1 MQDIYEETMDTK
13 PSGLQQLVES
23 QSTPPNMGAYDEYMT
38 GLAAQEREAEK
49 FSTLDERRL
58 GPAPDQQII
67 DPAMMVGTAG
77 QKIQRGLKAGWGD
90 LVAGTGDAI
99 DFVNAYITPGQQA
112 DLTTPVGEYLKK
124 IGTEYQNEN
133 L

>member
-1 MQDIYEETMDTK
+1 MAESNNDYKSGLEALLGGSTPSSQLTRPQTPEKDMQDIYEETMDKK

-77 QKIQRGLKAGWGD
+77 Q
-90 LVAGTGDAI
+90 
-99 DFVNAYITPGQQA
+99 
-112 DLTTPVGEYLKK
+112 
-124 IGTEYQNEN
+124 
-133 L
+133 